1 MTRFGDIAL
10 KAIGILLML
19 AALGFAV
26 SKAPDRS
33 LESLIPR
40 WAPPPSDFVDVDGL
54 LVHYRDQGPSS
65 DPLPLVLIHG
75 TSASLHTWE
84 GWVAGLS
91 ATRRVISFDLP
102 GFGLTG
108 PYPDKAE
115 GDYSDARYVIFVRNL
130 LARLGVGRAIV
141 GGNSL
146 GGEIAWQLALADP
159 ARVAG
164 LVLVDAGGYN
174 FVPEVLPLG
183 FRIARTPV
191 LREPMRWL
199 LPRRAIE
206 QSVIDV
212 YGDPSRITAALVDRY
227 YELALREGNRVAL
240 MQRMDEMAPGPVER
254 LPEIKVPTLILWGG
268 KDRLIV
274 PQWGK
279 AFHAAIP
286 GSRLV
291 VFPGLGHVPQEEDPA
306 ATLAALRDWLS
317 TFPSSKAY
325 LGRSPEGTAM
335 LAGSTDKR
343 IAMTGRLGSG
353 PALGPQVAE

>member
-1 MTRFGDIAL
+1 MKFGDVAL
-10 KAIGILLML
+10 KAIGIVLML

-40 WAPPPSDFVDVDGL
+40 WAPPPSDFIDIDGL
-54 LVHYRDQGPSS
+54 LVHYRDQGPSG

-75 TSASLHTWE
+75 TGSSLHTWE
-84 GWVAGLS
+84 GWAAELS
-91 ATRRVISFDLP
+91 KTHRVISFDLP

-108 PYPDKAE
+108 PDAD
-115 GDYSDARYVIFVRNL
+115 GDYRDARYIAFVRNL

-164 LVLVDAGGYN
+164 LILVDAAGHD
-174 FVPEVLPLG
+174 FVPESMPLG
-183 FRIARTPV
+183 FRIARIPL
-191 LREPMRWL
+191 LREPMRWV

-206 QSVIDV
+206 ASVADV
-212 YGDPSRITAALVDRY
+212 YGDPSRITSALVDRY
-227 YELALREGNRVAL
+227 YELTLREGNRVAL
-240 MQRMDEMAPGPVER
+240 MRRMDQLAPGPVER
-254 LPEIKVPTLILWGG
+254 LGEIRVPTLILWGG
-268 KDRLIV
+268 RDRLI
-274 PQWGK
+274 PPRWGE
-279 AFHAAIP
+279 AFHQGIA

-306 ATLAALRDWLS
+306 ATLAAVRDWL
-317 TFPSSKAY
+317 PSVP
-325 LGRSPEGTAM
+325 R
-335 LAGSTDKR
+335 
-343 IAMTGRLGSG
+343 
-353 PALGPQVAE
+353 

>member
-1 MTRFGDIAL
+1 MRSFGDWAL

-33 LESLIPR
+33 LESLVPR
-40 WAPPPSDFVDVDGL
+40 WAPPPSDFVELDGM
-54 LVHYRDQGPSS
+54 LVHYRDQGPSG

-75 TSASLHTWE
+75 TGASLHTWE
-84 GWVAGLS
+84 GWATEL
-91 ATRRVISFDLP
+91 AQTRRVISFDLP

-108 PYPDKAE
+108 PNAD
-115 GDYSDARYVIFVRNL
+115 GNYSDERYVAFVRQL

-164 LVLVDAGGYN
+164 LVLVDAGGYD
-174 FVPEVLPLG
+174 FVPEAIPIG

-191 LREPMRWL
+191 LREAMRWV

-206 QSVIDV
+206 DSVISV
-212 YGDPSRITAALVDRY
+212 YGDPGRVTTALVDRY
-227 YELALREGNRVAL
+227 YELSLREGNRVAL
-240 MQRMDEMAPGPVER
+240 MQRMDQMAPGPVER
-254 LPEIKVPTLILWGG
+254 LGEIKVPTLILWGG
-268 KDRLIV
+268 KDRLI
-274 PQWGK
+274 PPPWGEK
-279 AFHAAIP
+279 FKQAIP

-291 VFPGLGHVPQEEDPA
+291 TFPALGHVPQEEDPA
-306 ATLAALRDWLS
+306 ATLAALRDWL
-317 TFPSSKAY
+317 P
-325 LGRSPEGTAM
+325 G
-335 LAGSTDKR
+335 
-343 IAMTGRLGSG
+343 
-353 PALGPQVAE
+353 VAR

>member
-1 MTRFGDIAL
+1 VSSRLSELLL
-10 KAIGILLML
+10 KATGILLML

-33 LESLIPR
+33 LESLVPR
-40 WAPPPSDFVDVDGL
+40 WAPPPSDFVELDGL

-65 DPLPLVLIHG
+65 DPVPLVLMHG

-84 GWVAGLS
+84 GWATELS

-108 PYPDKAE
+108 PNADN
-115 GDYSDARYVIFVRNL
+115 DYSDARYVAFVRPL
-130 LARLGVGRAIV
+130 LPRLGVGRAIV

-159 ARVAG
+159 DRVAG
-164 LVLVDAGGYN
+164 LVLVDAAGFD
-174 FVPEVLPLG
+174 FVPESLPLG
-183 FRIARTPV
+183 FRIARIPV

-206 QSVIDV
+206 VSVLDV
-212 YGDPSRITAALVDRY
+212 YGDPGKVSAALVDRY

-240 MQRMDEMAPGPVER
+240 MRRMDQLAPTPVGR

-268 KDRLIV
+268 KDRLI
-274 PQWGK
+274 PLRWGHEFEK
-279 AFHAAIP
+279 AIP

-291 VFPGLGHVPQEEDPA
+291 VFPNLGHVPQEEDPT
-306 ATLAALRDWLS
+306 ATLAALRDWL
-317 TFPSSKAY
+317 
-325 LGRSPEGTAM
+325 
-335 LAGSTDKR
+335 
-343 IAMTGRLGSG
+343 
-353 PALGPQVAE
+353 PQVAR

>member
-1 MTRFGDIAL
+1 MNRFGDWAL
-10 KAIGILLML
+10 KAVGILLML

-33 LESLIPR
+33 LESLVPR
-40 WAPPPSDFVDVDGL
+40 WAPPPSDFVELDGQ

-108 PYPDKAE
+108 PNAD
-115 GDYSDARYVIFVRNL
+115 GDYRDERYVAFVRQL
-130 LARLGVGRAIV
+130 LSRLGVGRAIV

-159 ARVAG
+159 AHVAG
-164 LVLVDAGGYN
+164 LVLVDAAGHK
-174 FVPEVLPLG
+174 FEPESMPLG
-183 FRIARTPV
+183 FRIARIPV
-191 LREPMRWL
+191 LREPMRWV

-206 QSVIDV
+206 DSVLDV
-212 YGDPSRITAALVDRY
+212 YGDKSRVTAALVDRY

-240 MQRMDEMAPGPVER
+240 MQRMDQLAPGPVER
-254 LPEIKVPTLILWGG
+254 LGEIKVPTLILWGER
-268 KDRLIV
+268 DRLI
-274 PQWGK
+274 PLRWGREFEK
-279 AFHAAIP
+279 AIP

-306 ATLAALRDWLS
+306 ATLAALRDWL
-317 TFPSSKAY
+317 
-325 LGRSPEGTAM
+325 
-335 LAGSTDKR
+335 
-343 IAMTGRLGSG
+343 
-353 PALGPQVAE
+353 PQVAR

>member
-1 MTRFGDIAL
+1 MTSRFGDFAL

-33 LESLIPR
+33 LESLVPR
-40 WAPPPSDFVDVDGL
+40 WAPPPSDFVDIDGL
-54 LVHYRDQGPSS
+54 LVHYRDEGPSS
-65 DPLPLVLIHG
+65 DPLPIVLIHG

-84 GWVAGLS
+84 GWVAELK

-108 PYPDKAE
+108 PNADN
-115 GDYSDARYVIFVRNL
+115 DYSDPRYVAFVRQF

-164 LVLVDAGGYN
+164 LVLVDAAG
-174 FVPEVLPLG
+174 FDFTPESLPLG
-183 FRIARTPV
+183 FAIARIPV
-191 LREPMRWL
+191 VREPMRWV

-206 QSVIDV
+206 DSVLNV
-212 YGDPSRITAALVDRY
+212 YGDPSRVTAALVDRY

-240 MQRMDEMAPGPVER
+240 MRRMDQLAPGPYQR
-254 LPEIKVPTLILWGG
+254 LPEIKVPTLILWGER
-268 KDRLIV
+268 DRLI
-274 PQWGK
+274 PLRWGREFEK
-279 AFHAAIP
+279 AIP

-291 VFPGLGHVPQEEDPA
+291 VFPKLGHVPQEEDPA
-306 ATLAALRDWLS
+306 ATLAALRDWL
-317 TFPSSKAY
+317 
-325 LGRSPEGTAM
+325 
-335 LAGSTDKR
+335 
-343 IAMTGRLGSG
+343 
-353 PALGPQVAE
+353 PQVAR